1 MRQRLMKEG
10 KSVKWQQ
17 LPPNCSRKS
26 FLLQWMIFLA
36 AFSLTTVFGILELDW
51 TGYNTVQMGLFGINI
66 QCILMMIFAG
76 MFGYVA
82 AMSSAFLIFVY
93 AVVVRPE
100 EAYFASIY
108 LLAAILFSLAGQKR
122 VFASWKKTLLFWPIA
137 TFLMALLSL
146 LLTML
151 QSYTLVADHNTIARE
166 YLLDVVSQILQCGV
180 STYVCRLFF
189 KCCPDKVKSKVAL
202 GLLYYN
208 HGYETDERL
217 RKAMRKN
224 VIGSRVS
231 TFILAEAVIL
241 VVSAIAFTRILFP
254 DLQRMQVTADPGD
267 PAQTESEIQRDT
279 EGDAVTT
286 LEEIS
291 EMTGL
296 DVEEIRKAA
305 GVLESGDYVGF
316 VSGHEIREALR
327 QQVKEMLPEIGTNAF
342 VYNAYSYAYI
352 LKMILMLFCVSVPV
366 ASFVNFYAQIKIAGP
381 ISRISDYMVR
391 FSSTPRKD
399 LRHCVD
405 NIYTLQ
411 IHTRDEIEQL
421 YHAVDQTVHEV
432 TDMIDRIQEEAKL
445 QEDLRVAQKASEAKS
460 LFLSNMSHEIRT
472 PINAVL
478 GLNEMILRETEE
490 PVTKKH
496 AFDIKTAG
504 NTLLSLVNDILDF
517 SRIEAGKME
526 ILPVQYELSST
537 MNDLV
542 NMIATRAAEKN
553 LDLIVHVEDTIP
565 HLLYGDEVRIKQ
577 CVTNIL
583 ANAVKY
589 TEQGSVTLNVTSRP
603 LSEEEIALR
612 FQVIDTGIGI
622 REEDLEKLY
631 SPFERIE
638 EIRNRTIEGTG
649 LGMSIVKKIL
659 AMMDT
664 RLEVK
669 SVYGEGSDFSFEVRQ
684 KVCDAEPIGDFE
696 ENYNRAVESA
706 ETYQEA
712 FHAPEAKVLI
722 VDDTKM
728 NLTVMEGLLTQTLLQ
743 ITTAQSGMEMLKLT
757 EQEKYDVILL
767 DHRMPEMDGIE
778 TLTALKAEASNPN
791 RETPVIALTA
801 NAVAG
806 AREMYLEAGFSDY
819 LTKPVDAEKL
829 EKTLAAFLPDD
840 KLILPNDPRFA
851 AHSSYKIPEQGM
863 DANGYLKGNGVDTQH
878 PLAKEADR
886 QTHEL
891 LLKCEG
897 IHLKEAVK
905 NCGNE
910 GILYDAIKEFLI
922 ALPAKS
928 EQIDRYAQEKD
939 FRNYTVLVHALKS
952 SARLIGAKELSEQA
966 AYLETCGNEQNADE
980 IAEKT
985 PELLALYRSYL
996 EKLSPVNPAVTRTE
1010 MEKPQ
1015 ITEEEF
1021 AEAVMGLKEFVEAYD
1036 FDSAD
1041 KILKMLEAYKIPSPL
1056 NEKYA
1061 KIKELMAAVDRT
1073 ALLELL

>member
-1 MRQRLMKEG
+1 MHQKRMREG
-10 KSVKWQQ
+10 KSVKWRQ
-17 LPPNCSRKS
+17 LPPNFNRKS
-26 FLLQWMIFLA
+26 FLIQWLIFVI
-36 AFSLTTVFGILELDW
+36 AFLLTTAVSILGLDW
-51 TGYNTVQMGLFGINI
+51 TGYNTVQMGLFGIST
-66 QCILMMIFAG
+66 QCILIMIFAG

-82 AMSSAFLIFVY
+82 SMSSAFLVFLY
-93 AVVVRPE
+93 AIIVRPE
-100 EAYFASIY
+100 EAYLASIY
-108 LLAAILFSLAGQKR
+108 LLAAILFSVAGQTR
-122 VFASWKKTLLFWPIA
+122 VFASWKRTLLFWVIA
-137 TFLMALLSL
+137 TFLIAFLSM

-151 QSYTLVADHNTIARE
+151 QSYTFAPGQNTIAE
-166 YLLDVVSQILQCGV
+166 DYLLCVVSQILQCGL
-180 STYVCRLFF
+180 STYACRLFF

-202 GLLYYN
+202 GMLYYN
-208 HGYETDERL
+208 REYETDERF
-217 RKAMRKN
+217 RKALRKN
-224 VIGSRVS
+224 VISSRVS
-231 TFILAEAVIL
+231 SFILAEAVIL

-254 DLQRMQVTADPGD
+254 DLQRMQAIAGPEPGM
-267 PAQTESEIQRDT
+267 QTESELRS
-279 EGDAVTT
+279 EGDQ
-286 LEEIS
+286 
-291 EMTGL
+291 
-296 DVEEIRKAA
+296 
-305 GVLESGDYVGF
+305 VGI

-327 QQVKEMLPEIGTNAF
+327 ERVEGMLPEIDANAF
-342 VYNAYSYAYI
+342 VYNVYSYAYI
-352 LKMILMLFCVSVPV
+352 IKMILMLFCVSVPV
-366 ASFVNFYAQIKIAGP
+366 ASFVNFYAQIRIAGP

-391 FSSTPRKD
+391 FSSTPRKE

-405 NIYTLQ
+405 NIYELQ

-432 TDMIDRIQEEAKL
+432 TDMIDKIQEEAKL

-460 LFLSNMSHEIRT
+460 SFLSNMSHEIRT

-478 GLNEMILRETEE
+478 GLNEMILRESEE
-490 PVTKKH
+490 PVTLKH
-496 AFDIKTAG
+496 ATDIKTAG

-517 SRIEAGKME
+517 SKIEAGKME

-542 NMIATRAAEKN
+542 NMIAAKAEEKN
-553 LDLIVHVEDTIP
+553 LAVIVHVEETIP

-577 CVTNIL
+577 CVTNML
-583 ANAVKY
+583 TNAVKY
-589 TEQGSVTLNVTSRP
+589 TETGAVTLNVSSRP
-603 LSEEEIALR
+603 LSEDEIALR

-622 REEDLEKLY
+622 KEEDLEKLF

-664 RLEVK
+664 KLEVK

-706 ETYQEA
+706 EQYQEA

-728 NLTVMEGLLTQTLLQ
+728 NLTVIEGLLKQTLLQ
-743 ITTAQSGMEMLKLT
+743 ITTAMSGKEMLELT
-757 EQEKYDVILL
+757 EKENYDVILL

-778 TLTALKAEASNPN
+778 TLEALKKEASNPN

-806 AREMYLEAGFSDY
+806 AREMYIEAGFSDY
-819 LTKPVDAEKL
+819 LTKPIDAVKL
-829 EKTLAAFLPDD
+829 EKTLATFLPAE

-851 AHSSYKIPEQGM
+851 ANSSHRIPEQGV
-863 DANGYLKGNGVDTQH
+863 DANGYLKGNGDDLQH
-878 PLAKEADR
+878 PLAKESDR
-886 QTHEL
+886 QIHEI
-891 LLKCEG
+891 LLKCTG
-897 IHLKEAVK
+897 IQLKEAVK
-905 NCGNE
+905 NCGRE
-910 GILYDAIKEFLI
+910 AILYDAIKEFLI
-922 ALPAKS
+922 ALPSKS
-928 EQIDRYAQEKD
+928 AQIAQYAEEKD
-939 FRNYTVLVHALKS
+939 YRNYTVLVHALKS

-966 AYLETCGNEQNADE
+966 AYLETCGNEENAEE
-980 IAEKT
+980 IEAKT
-985 PELLALYRSYL
+985 TELLVLYRSYQ
-996 EKLSPVNPAVTRTE
+996 EKLSPVNPKTSRAE
-1010 MEKPQ
+1010 IEKPV

-1021 AEAVMGLKEFVEAYD
+1021 AEALMGMKEFVEAYD
-1036 FDSAD
+1036 YDSAD
-1041 KILKMLEAYKIPSPL
+1041 KILKMLEGYKISSPL
-1056 NEKYA
+1056 DEKYA

>member
-1 MRQRLMKEG
+1 MHQKKMKEG
-10 KSVKWQQ
+10 KSVKWRQ
-17 LPPNCSRKS
+17 LPPNFSRKS
-26 FLLQWMIFLA
+26 MLVQWGIYVAAFLLTA
-36 AFSLTTVFGILELDW
+36 AVGILELDW
-51 TGYNTVQMGLFGINI
+51 TGYNIVQMGLFGIST
-66 QCILMMIFAG
+66 QCIVFMIFAG
-76 MFGYVA
+76 LFGYVA
-82 AMSSAFLIFVY
+82 SMMASFVVFLY
-93 AVVVRPE
+93 AVIVRPE
-100 EAYFASIY
+100 DAYLASIY
-108 LLAAILFSLAGQKR
+108 LLASILFSIAGQTR
-122 VFASWKKTLLFWPIA
+122 VFASWKKTLLFWLIA
-137 TFLMALLSL
+137 TFLMAFLSL
-146 LLTML
+146 MLTML
-151 QSYTLVADHNTIARE
+151 QSYTFSPDQNTIAEDYFLR
-166 YLLDVVSQILQCGV
+166 VVSQILQCGV
-180 STYVCRLFF
+180 STYACRLFF
-189 KCCPDKVKSKVAL
+189 KYCPDNVKSKVAL

-208 HGYETDERL
+208 HEYETNERYRRGL
-217 RKAMRKN
+217 RKN
-224 VIGSRVS
+224 VISSRV
-231 TFILAEAVIL
+231 TAFILAEAVIL

-254 DLQRMQVTADPGD
+254 DLQRMQAMGRPDDAIQMDSGM
-267 PAQTESEIQRDT
+267 ESEDDT
-279 EGDAVTT
+279 ASQTT
-286 LEEIS
+286 I
-291 EMTGL
+291 
-296 DVEEIRKAA
+296 
-305 GVLESGDYVGF
+305 GF

-327 QQVKEMLPEIGTNAF
+327 EQVQGMLPEIDPDAF

-352 LKMILMLFCVSVPV
+352 IKMILMLFCVSVPV
-366 ASFVNFYAQIKIAGP
+366 ASFVNFYAQIRIAGP

-391 FSSTPRKD
+391 FSSTPRED

-421 YHAVDQTVHEV
+421 YHAMDQTVHEV

-460 LFLSNMSHEIRT
+460 TFLSNMSHEIRT

-478 GLNEMILRETEE
+478 GLNELILRESDE
-490 PVTKKH
+490 PGTIKH
-496 AFDIKTAG
+496 AADIKNAG
-504 NTLLSLVNDILDF
+504 NSLLSLVNDILDF
-517 SRIEAGKME
+517 SKIEAGKME

-542 NMIATRAAEKN
+542 NMIASRAEEKK
-553 LDLIVHVEDTIP
+553 LALIVHVEETIP

-583 ANAVKY
+583 TNAVKY
-589 TEQGSVTLNVTSRP
+589 TETGSVTLNVTHTP
-603 LSEEEIALR
+603 LAEDEIALK

-622 REEDLEKLY
+622 REEDLEKLF

-649 LGMSIVKKIL
+649 LGMSIVKKLL

-664 RLEVK
+664 KLVVK
-669 SVYGEGSDFSFEVRQ
+669 SVYGEGSDFSFEVIQ

-706 ETYQEA
+706 EQYQEA

-728 NLTVMEGLLTQTLLQ
+728 NLTVIEGLLRQTMLQ
-743 ITTAQSGMEMLKLT
+743 ITTAESGKETLELAAKG
-757 EQEKYDVILL
+757 KYDVILL

-778 TLTALKAEASNPN
+778 TLEALKKMESNPN
-791 RETPVIALTA
+791 AETPVIALTA

-819 LTKPVDAEKL
+819 LTKPIDAEKL
-829 EKTLAAFLPDD
+829 EKTLAAFLPAE

-851 AHSSYKIPEQGM
+851 AHSSHRIPEEGV
-863 DANGYLKGNGVDTQH
+863 DANGYLKRSGEDKSS
-878 PLAKEADR
+878 PLTRESDR
-886 QTHEL
+886 QIHEL

-897 IHLKEAVK
+897 IDLKEAVK

-922 ALPAKS
+922 ALPTKS
-928 EQIDRYAQEKD
+928 EQIEQYAKEKD

-952 SARLIGAKELSEQA
+952 SARLIGAKELSAQA
-966 AYLETCGNEQNADE
+966 AFLEDSGNAQDGETIEQ
-980 IAEKT
+980 KT
-985 PELLALYRSYL
+985 PELLALYWSYK
-996 EKLSPVNPAVTRTE
+996 ENLSPVDPSTSRKEINRPE
-1010 MEKPQ
+1010 
-1015 ITEEEF
+1015 ISEEEF
-1021 AEAVMGLKEFVEAYD
+1021 SEALMGMKEFVEAYD

-1041 KILKMLEAYKIPSPL
+1041 KILKMLEGYKIPSPL
-1056 NEKYA
+1056 DEKYA
-1061 KIKELMAAVDRT
+1061 KIKELLAAVDQT